1 MIYDRC
7 GIEQKEHTADKL
19 YKYLIFE
26 KQNKKGEKVEEH
38 SHITHEIGGSQSE
51 RS

>member
-7 GIEQKEHTADKL
+7 GIEQMVQ
-19 YKYLIFE
+19 FE